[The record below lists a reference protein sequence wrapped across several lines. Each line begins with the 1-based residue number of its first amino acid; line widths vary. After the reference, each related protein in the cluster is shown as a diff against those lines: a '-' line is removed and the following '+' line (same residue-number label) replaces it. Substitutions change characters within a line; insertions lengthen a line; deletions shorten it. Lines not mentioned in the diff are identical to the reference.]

1 VHIVALG
8 KEPDIAGT
16 ATRLYAALRDAGI
29 DALLDDRQ
37 ESPGV
42 KFADA
47 DLIGVPLRLTVST
60 KALAAG
66 GIEVKRRD
74 QPERQI
80 VPLDEVIG
88 WVRKQA
94 DRAGPVAEA

>member
-1 VHIVALG
+1 
-8 KEPDIAGT
+8 
-16 ATRLYAALRDAGI
+16 
-29 DALLDDRQ
+29 LDDRQ

-47 DLIGVPLRLTVST
+47 DLIGVPLRLTVSK

-74 QPERQI
+74 RQEREI
-80 VPLDEVIG
+80 VPLDQVIA
-88 WVRKQA
+88 WVREQV
-94 DRAGPVAEA
+94 DRAGPAG

>member
-1 VHIVALG
+1 VA
-8 KEPDIAGT
+8 EA
-16 ATRLYAALRDAGI
+16 AAQLYADLRAAGVGV
-29 DALLDDRQ
+29 LLDDRQ

-47 DLIGVPLRLTVST
+47 DLIGVPLRLTAST

-66 GIEVKRRD
+66 GIEVKQRD

-80 VPLDEVIG
+80 VPLDDVTR
-88 WVRKQA
+88 WVREQV
-94 DRAGPVAEA
+94 GGH